1 MKKKTLQKFSRLFA
15 SLVLVGAMSLG
26 TVATANAKTVNAGA
40 TTYGEGETA
49 TAAISVEY
57 KMGNGV
63 TAPANNVKETFT
75 KKSNPKNTTVN
86 MPDLTAAAIDFEA
99 GATTIKDTT
108 ITDYTVLRRETTD
121 FLGAFVTYMNNHPT
135 MDVGEYVYTLTSTST
150 GTATAPSK
158 FVSSQAQYGVHIF
171 VAQKSTGGLYIKG
184 TGIVKEKNDDGTSA
198 SGKVDGTPGTHT
210 GGKEENFSKVKFVN
224 EYVAVSGS
232 TTPDP
237 EDPSTYAFK
246 VSNTAVDSTNS
257 ADSTFNYEM
266 TLTAPALSGVGNN
279 YTYYKVTAAGKG
291 TPLTATYGTKV
302 EFALK
307 NGEYVIVA
315 QAPQGTKA
323 TVKQIGK
330 ANWTP
335 VVEYTF
341 NNKTPENGQAAMGKD
356 LSVENKLIG
365 TTPNKVDYTNTY
377 KDIAVTGIIV
387 NNFPFVMMIV
397 MAMAAFVAIVAVKS
411 RRRMNE
417 R

>member
-26 TVATANAKTVNAGA
+26 TVATVNAKTVNAGA

-63 TAPANNVKETFT
+63 TAPANNVSFTFT
-75 KKSNPKNTTVN
+75 KKSNPKNTTAN
-86 MPDLTAAAIDFEA
+86 MPDLTAAAINFDA

-121 FLGAFVTYMNNHPT
+121 FLGAFVTYMNAHST

-158 FVSSQAQYGVHIF
+158 FVSSQAKYEVHIF
-171 VAQKSTGGLYIKG
+171 VAQKTAGGLYIKG
-184 TGIVKEKNDDGTSA
+184 TGIKKIQNDDGTAA

-210 GGKEENFSKVKFVN
+210 DGKEENFSKVKFVN

-237 EDPSTYAFK
+237 TDPSTYAFK
-246 VSNTAVDSTNS
+246 VSNKAVDSTTS
-257 ADSTFNYEM
+257 ADSSFNYKM
-266 TLTAPALSGVGNN
+266 TLTAPALKGVGNT
-279 YTYYKVTAAGKG
+279 YTYYKVTTAGKG
-291 TPLTATYGTKV
+291 TALTGHYGTEE
-302 EFALK
+302 EFSLK

-315 QAPQGTKA
+315 EAPQGTKA

-341 NNKTPENGQAAMGKD
+341 NNGTAENNNAAMGKD

-365 TTPNKVDYTNTY
+365 ITPNKVDYTNTY

>member
-1 MKKKTLQKFSRLFA
+1 MKKKTLQKISRLFA

-63 TAPANNVKETFT
+63 TAPANNVSFTFT
-75 KKSNPKNTTVN
+75 KKSNPKNTTAN
-86 MPDLTAAAIDFEA
+86 MPDLTADAINFEA

-108 ITDYTVLRRETTD
+108 KTDYTVLRRETGD

-135 MDVGEYVYTLTSTST
+135 MDVGEYAYTLTSTST

-158 FVSSQAQYGVHIF
+158 FVSSQAQYEVRIF

-184 TGIVKEKNDDGTSA
+184 TGIVKENNDDGTPA

-210 GGKEENFSKVKFVN
+210 DGKEENFSKVKFVN

-232 TTPDP
+232 TDPDP
-237 EDPSTYAFK
+237 TVPSTYAFK
-246 VSNTAVDSTNS
+246 VSNKVVDSTNS

-266 TLTAPALSGVGNN
+266 TLTAPALSGVGND

-291 TPLTATYGTKV
+291 T
-302 EFALK
+302 
-307 NGEYVIVA
+307 
-315 QAPQGTKA
+315 
-323 TVKQIGK
+323 
-330 ANWTP
+330 
-335 VVEYTF
+335 
-341 NNKTPENGQAAMGKD
+341 
-356 LSVENKLIG
+356 
-365 TTPNKVDYTNTY
+365 
-377 KDIAVTGIIV
+377 
-387 NNFPFVMMIV
+387 
-397 MAMAAFVAIVAVKS
+397 
-411 RRRMNE
+411 R
-417 R
+417 

>member
-26 TVATANAKTVNAGA
+26 TVATVNAKTVNAGA

-63 TAPANNVKETFT
+63 TAPANNVSFTFT
-75 KKSNPKNTTVN
+75 KKSNPKNTTAN
-86 MPDLTAAAIDFEA
+86 MPDLTAAAINFDA

-121 FLGAFVTYMNNHPT
+121 FLGAFVTYMNAHST

-158 FVSSQAQYGVHIF
+158 FVSSQAKYEVHIF
-171 VAQKSTGGLYIKG
+171 VAQKTAGGLYIKG
-184 TGIVKEKNDDGTSA
+184 TGIKKIQNDDGTAA

-210 GGKEENFSKVKFVN
+210 DGKEENFSKVKFVN

-237 EDPSTYAFK
+237 TDPSTYAFK
-246 VSNTAVDSTNS
+246 VSNKAVDSTTS
-257 ADSTFNYEM
+257 ADSSFNYKM
-266 TLTAPALSGVGNN
+266 TLTAPALKGVGNT
-279 YTYYKVTAAGKG
+279 YTYYKVTTAGKG
-291 TPLTATYGTKV
+291 TALTGHYGTEE
-302 EFALK
+302 EFSLK

-315 QAPQGTKA
+315 EAPQGTKA

-341 NNKTPENGQAAMGKD
+341 NNGTAENNNAAMGK
-356 LSVENKLIG
+356 LIG
-365 TTPNKVDYTNTY
+365 ITPNKVDYTNTY